1 MMPQDKATS
10 PSTSTTRPASS
21 GKRCEE
27 SPLPLREREGPSAQR
42 WEGEGSSDGILE
54 LNFVRRNDAPHPPVA
69 SRRAPPSPTRG
80 EARFGALALLPLL
93 ALLLLALPARAASD
107 GAAPILRIETGMHG
121 AVINRLALADS
132 GRELVTVSDDKTT
145 RRWSLAD
152 GAALGVWR
160 SPIGSGDMGALYAV
174 AAAGDTVV
182 VGGRTGANDGGTLY
196 LFNRLTG
203 AMTGNIPGF
212 AAAISALAFAPDG
225 KRLAVG
231 LQGKGGL
238 FLIDLAAGKLVA
250 QDQRA
255 AGGINWL
262 AFAPD
267 GRLAA
272 SAGDGKLRL
281 YDASF
286 ALAAEAALPDKD
298 ERPWGLAFSPDGAR
312 LAVGSASLGRIHLF
326 DARLKLQKSLP
337 GAADRSG
344 ALSVVAWS
352 SDGKTLAA
360 AGSYKDRQDH
370 RLIRFWSADAAMT
383 PSGEA
388 EAARDTVTDLALLD
402 ADRAVFVSG
411 EPSLGVVARDG
422 KTVFRKSAEQADF
435 RDAWLDAFRVSENGA
450 VVEFPGARGSK
461 GRFRFDLL
469 AGSLAVN
476 PPPRDDLKRAVTEGR
491 GLAVADWRNGT
502 QPKLDGRAIPL
513 ERDEHVRSIAI
524 LPGGKRVALAT
535 DFFLR
540 LEQASGEIWH
550 HVVPATA
557 WSVAATGD
565 GRYLVAALGDG
576 TIRWYAAA
584 DGREVMSLFV
594 SPGDRRWV
602 VWIPEGFFDHSHEP
616 GAQSGETLVGY
627 HLDKGPGKA
636 ADFISIAQLYNLF
649 YRRDL
654 VLAKFRGSA
663 ESERLVAE
671 QLARIGDVRQVLAEG
686 PPPRIDLSEACI
698 VAAPAADCG
707 AAGGTKPLLGARRIA
722 LSGSGQALFARYR
735 LSDRGG
741 GLGRVIIRRDG
752 AAIDAPRRV
761 EGGDAKERRESVLLP
776 LPPAGGEVRFTTESA
791 STKIRSREDEDLVLA
806 VPPPA
811 AAPQQAPAGEAG
823 PQLYLVAV
831 GVSAYRQSDFRL
843 VNAANDARA
852 VADLLNQP
860 SPPVYGAAH
869 ATLLLDDDATG
880 PNIAKALADVAAK
893 ARPQD
898 IVVVFLSGHGDSV
911 DGKYFFAP
919 VDFAVRHQDDIARA
933 RKSDAAEQ
941 AAIIAALFR
950 EDGFGEA
957 QLLPLIEKIQGN
969 LLLVLDTCFSA
980 TLADTADAAE
990 RKARHQG
997 VAQSVG
1003 HETGRFVLA
1012 GARDLALDSDGS
1024 ADAVDGHG
1032 LFTAAFLK
1040 GLGGGADFQHDG
1052 RINVAD
1058 LLRFTKT
1065 RVVED
1070 SQKLKLDQE
1079 PFFFFNGT
1087 NFFDVRAVARN

>member
-1 MMPQDKATS
+1 VAAPRSPRRCCASRSAAPPPLPS
-10 PSTSTTRPASS
+10 PSR
-21 GKRCEE
+21 
-27 SPLPLREREGPSAQR
+27 
-42 WEGEGSSDGILE
+42 GEGDFLYR
-54 LNFVRRNDAPHPPVA
+54 FVV
-69 SRRAPPSPTRG
+69 
-80 EARFGALALLPLL
+80 LAL
-93 ALLLLALPARAASD
+93 ALLLLPLPARAASD
-107 GAAPILRIETGMHG
+107 AAAPILRIETGMHG
-121 AVINRLALADS
+121 AVINRLALADA

-152 GAALGVWR
+152 GAALGVLR
-160 SPIGSGDMGALYAV
+160 SPIGAGDQGALFAV
-174 AAAGDTVV
+174 AASGDTVV

-212 AAAISALAFAPDG
+212 AQAISALAFAPDG

-238 FLIDLAAGKLVA
+238 FLLDLSKGKLVA

-255 AGGINWL
+255 EGGLNWL
-262 AFAPD
+262 AFAAD

-281 YDASF
+281 YDANL
-286 ALAAEAALPDKD
+286 ALAAEAALPGKD
-298 ERPWGLAFSPDGAR
+298 ERPWGLAFSPDGAT
-312 LAVGSASLGRIHLF
+312 LAVGSASLSRIHLF
-326 DARLKLQKSLP
+326 DARLKLERSLA
-337 GAADRSG
+337 GAAGRNG
-344 ALSVVAWS
+344 ALAVVAWS
-352 SDGKTLAA
+352 GDGKTLAA
-360 AGSYKDRQDH
+360 AGSYKDARDH
-370 RLIRFWSADAAMT
+370 RLIRFWTVDAQMTPAGEADAAT
-383 PSGEA
+383 
-388 EAARDTVTDLALLD
+388 DTLTDLALLD
-402 ADRAVFVSG
+402 AGRAVFVSG

-422 KTVFRKSAEQADF
+422 KGAAFRKSADQADF
-435 RDAWLDAFRVSENGA
+435 RDAWLDAFRVSDDGA
-450 VVEFPGARGSK
+450 VVEFPGARGGK
-461 GRFRFDLL
+461 DRFRFDLR
-469 AGSLAVN
+469 AGALGQN
-476 PPPRDDLKRAVTEGR
+476 PAPRDDLKRPVTENR
-491 GLAVADWRNGT
+491 RLAIQEWRNGT
-502 QPKLDGRAIPL
+502 QPKLEGRSIAL

-524 LPGGKRVALAT
+524 LPGARRVALAT

-540 LEQASGEIWH
+540 LEQPAGEVWQQ
-550 HVVPATA
+550 VVPATA

-565 GRYLVAALGDG
+565 GRFLVAALGDG

-584 DGREVMSLFV
+584 DGREVLSLFV
-594 SPGDRRWV
+594 SPRDRRWV
-602 VWIPEGFFDHSHEP
+602 AWTPEGFFDHSHDP
-616 GAQSGETLVGY
+616 GAPSGETLIGY
-627 HLDKGPGKA
+627 YLDKGPGKA

-654 VLAKFRGSA
+654 VLAKFRMSA
-663 ESERLVAE
+663 EGERQIAD
-671 QLARIGDVRQVLAEG
+671 QLARIGDVRQVLSAG
-686 PPPRIDLSEACI
+686 LPPRIDLIEACL
-698 VAAPAADCG
+698 VAAGAADCG
-707 AAGGTKPLLGARRIA
+707 AAGGTRPLMGARRIA
-722 LSGSGQALFARYR
+722 LSGTGAALFARYR

-752 AAIDAPRRV
+752 AAIDADRRV
-761 EGGDAKERRESVLLP
+761 ESSDAKERREAVLLP
-776 LPPAGGEVRFTTESA
+776 LPPAGGEVRFATESA

-806 VPPPA
+806 VPPAPP
-811 AAPQQAPAGEAG
+811 AAPQPGSAVAAGAE

-869 ATLLLDDDATG
+869 AALLLDDDATG
-880 PNIAKALADVAAK
+880 PNIAKALADIAGK

-919 VDFAVRHQDDIARA
+919 VDFAMRHPDEIARA
-933 RKSDAAEQ
+933 RQSDAAGQ
-941 AAIIAALFR
+941 AAIIAQLFR
-950 EDGFGEA
+950 QDGFGEA

-1032 LFTAAFLK
+1032 LFTAALLK
-1040 GLGGGADFQHDG
+1040 GLEGDADFQHQG

-1065 RVVED
+1065 RVTED

-1087 NFFDVRAVARN
+1087 NFFDVRAVAKN